1 MRIGDWISAVCSP
14 DLTVR
19 CEPNHRAG
27 PVTLEEIQAEVVR
40 ATDEGER
47 LRVIGSGASFSPLCA
62 CDDNHLSLRRFSGI
76 DSVDVQR
83 SRVLVRG
90 GTTLRELGSE
100 LANLALALES
110 APSWNQVT
118 IAGALATGSHGRCLS
133 YGHPARTA
141 TVPRLGLAA
150 GLGPNCKR

>member
-1 MRIGDWISAVCSP
+1 MKRLDHPPLWRNWSG
-14 DLTVR
+14 TVR
-19 CEPNHRAG
+19 CEPNHRAE

-76 DSVDVQR
+76 ESVDVQR

-100 LANLALALES
+100 LANLGLALES

-118 IAGALATGSHGRCLS
+118 IRSEERRVGKECVSTCRSRWSPDH
-133 YGHPARTA
+133 
-141 TVPRLGLAA
+141 
-150 GLGPNCKR
+150 